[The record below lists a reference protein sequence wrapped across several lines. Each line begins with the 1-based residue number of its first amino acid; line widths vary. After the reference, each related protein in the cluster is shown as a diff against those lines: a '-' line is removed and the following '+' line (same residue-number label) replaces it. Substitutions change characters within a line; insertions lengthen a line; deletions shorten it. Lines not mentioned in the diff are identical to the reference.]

1 MVEIGYLH
9 IDNPIA
15 VVSPQSRP
23 ETDSSAGLI
32 LLDGFDLDLVSLS
45 QIQSRLND
53 VKQKLSVWREGRPS
67 LPNIYDGQGA
77 KGEESGERG
86 QPRSVSLGLCATCS
100 EDGPLLE
107 AARIAAQNLCLLELK
122 MSSIRDPIRLLE
134 LIPLLKR
141 SGVTL
146 SLRIRPEDLSNTLL
160 QKLNESDLDM
170 IHLDL
175 RGLDGVSPK
184 LVKKAADARGPAI
197 MALADVGDFE
207 DARTLLAMGA
217 DVVSLRGADLD
228 FVQWLA
234 GAMTEYDSLSGWC
247 NAPKHICA
255 GGDLRGLAFCCPP
268 VKSCAVFGALKRA
281 GLTPEEFVNRKIAAA
296 RGTPLE
302 KGEGTCFGSL
312 VWCCKIGKPCYLR
325 DEALARANL
334 SEREYMELKKKLAEK
349 ILQKIH

>member
-1 MVEIGYLH
+1 MVEVGYLH

-15 VVSPQSRP
+15 VVSSQNRP
-23 ETDSSAGLI
+23 ETDNSAGLI
-32 LLDGFDLDLVSLS
+32 LLDGFDLDVVSPS
-45 QIQSRLND
+45 QIQSRLSD
-53 VKQKLSVWREGRPS
+53 VKQKLLEYNRSRPS
-67 LPNIYDGQGA
+67 FPDIHDGQRSKTEKA
-77 KGEESGERG
+77 DESK
-86 QPRSVSLGLCATCS
+86 PYHSVALGLCATSS

-122 MSSIRDPIRLLE
+122 MSDIRDPIRLLE

-160 QKLNESDLDM
+160 QKLNESELDI

-175 RGLDGVSPK
+175 RGLNGVSPK
-184 LVKKAADARGPAI
+184 LVKKAADVRGPAI

-207 DARTLLAMGA
+207 DAKTLLAMGA
-217 DVVSLRGADLD
+217 DVVSLRGADPE

-234 GAMTEYDSLSGWC
+234 GAMVEYDSLSGWC

-255 GGDLRGLAFCCPP
+255 GGDLRGLTFCCPP
-268 VKSCAVFGALKRA
+268 VKNCAVFGALKRA

-296 RGTPLE
+296 KGTPLE

-312 VWCCKIGKPCYLR
+312 VWCCKISKPCYLR
-325 DEALARANL
+325 DEALARAHL
-334 SEREYMELKKKLAEK
+334 SEKDYMELKKKLAEK
-349 ILQKIH
+349 ILPKIH